1 MRLANLLPFVQRLC
15 LLTAHEV
22 VQWQRSRSEV
32 SGPLP
37 AQWQQCPKEALKSWL
52 GRDIR
57 LALWTFPMASMVE
70 QSGTRWHDKERP
82 PSEADIPCFERQAT
96 NLSASTCATK
106 TDRPDGWVSLL
117 GLDRVANFRDLAG
130 PDASAPYRCKGGR
143 LARGKVYRTGHWV
156 TATPTDL
163 SMIRDTLGI
172 CTYLDLRN
180 VQDFESV
187 DAECFDDYPPS
198 PNGRHEAS
206 VPRDAG
212 ERRRLSCP
220 FSKGLGARPLTQDE
234 AEGRVDPSDKKAQ
247 CAIWFQ
253 KQMRSEAFHDL
264 QVQLKTSMRAMLIL
278 NSEEVLTALRALVDE
293 RNFPV
298 AFGCIAG
305 KDRTGL
311 LACLVL
317 LALGVSDEDI
327 ISDYMFTNESAQ
339 HINACNQIAVAM
351 WCEELRIRDPRKY
364 SLLVRR
370 TRLPPSVQNILDSDG
385 DTPLWEDVN
394 IVSDPDAIKR
404 SMVHRDIIEYVMHE
418 VLHKE
423 FSGVDGYF
431 KYIGFTP
438 SEVDRLRELLVEPAA
453 ENDPRWFSLP
463 SACMR
468 PLQESGTSAC
478 AAQGSKSSNWIL
490 LVRLSVVTARPL
502 TIFDR
507 SATATESLEAG
518 SGITRVVY
526 FMAETQ
532 GQMIPFTWHWSS
544 FSSPSRQT
552 PEVVAANPRGEVFS
566 HFVACT

>member
-1 MRLANLLPFVQRLC
+1 
-15 LLTAHEV
+15 
-22 VQWQRSRSEV
+22 
-32 SGPLP
+32 
-37 AQWQQCPKEALKSWL
+37 
-52 GRDIR
+52 
-57 LALWTFPMASMVE
+57 MAGVVE
-70 QSGTRWHDKERP
+70 QSGTRWHDKERT
-82 PSEADIPCFERQAT
+82 PSEAEIPCFERQAT

-163 SMIRDTLGI
+163 SMIRDTLAI

-180 VQDFESV
+180 GQDFESV

-220 FSKGLGARPLTQDE
+220 FSKGLGARPLTRDE

-418 VLHKE
+418 VLQQE
-423 FSGVDGYF
+423 FSGIDGYF
-431 KYIGFTP
+431 RYIGFTP

-453 ENDPRWFSLP
+453 ENDP
-463 SACMR
+463 
-468 PLQESGTSAC
+468 
-478 AAQGSKSSNWIL
+478 
-490 LVRLSVVTARPL
+490 
-502 TIFDR
+502 
-507 SATATESLEAG
+507 
-518 SGITRVVY
+518 
-526 FMAETQ
+526 
-532 GQMIPFTWHWSS
+532 
-544 FSSPSRQT
+544 
-552 PEVVAANPRGEVFS
+552 
-566 HFVACT
+566 

>member
-1 MRLANLLPFVQRLC
+1 
-15 LLTAHEV
+15 
-22 VQWQRSRSEV
+22 
-32 SGPLP
+32 
-37 AQWQQCPKEALKSWL
+37 
-52 GRDIR
+52 
-57 LALWTFPMASMVE
+57 
-70 QSGTRWHDKERP
+70 
-82 PSEADIPCFERQAT
+82 
-96 NLSASTCATK
+96 
-106 TDRPDGWVSLL
+106 
-117 GLDRVANFRDLAG
+117 
-130 PDASAPYRCKGGR
+130 
-143 LARGKVYRTGHWV
+143 
-156 TATPTDL
+156 
-163 SMIRDTLGI
+163 MIRDTLGI

-180 VQDFESV
+180 GQDFESV

-418 VLHKE
+418 VLQQE

-438 SEVDRLRELLVEPAA
+438 SEVDRLRELLVEPVA
-453 ENDPRWFSLP
+453 ENDP
-463 SACMR
+463 
-468 PLQESGTSAC
+468 
-478 AAQGSKSSNWIL
+478 
-490 LVRLSVVTARPL
+490 
-502 TIFDR
+502 
-507 SATATESLEAG
+507 
-518 SGITRVVY
+518 
-526 FMAETQ
+526 
-532 GQMIPFTWHWSS
+532 
-544 FSSPSRQT
+544 
-552 PEVVAANPRGEVFS
+552 
-566 HFVACT
+566 